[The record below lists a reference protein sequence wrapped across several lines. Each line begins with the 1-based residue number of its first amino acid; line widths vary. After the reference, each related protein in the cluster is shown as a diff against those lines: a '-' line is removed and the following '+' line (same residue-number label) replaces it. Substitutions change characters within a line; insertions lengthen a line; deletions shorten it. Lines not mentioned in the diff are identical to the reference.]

1 MPLRGISVNFGICR
15 WTVILR
21 GPVRWIPAA
30 PRAPWGLLRWIRVN
44 PGRHPWD
51 TLETPLRHPRVP
63 RWKWPRVRW
72 NSQKCD
78 ESPKSAMKP
87 QKCGERPKSAVIC
100 RWKSQKCGGSPKSAV
115 KFWKNHFHRGS
126 FRIQPMNLKNPGK
139 NCEFPISTRAH
150 TGFPCAHACGIVV
163 CERAHRIFC
172 VSTGFLMFTR
182 ARAWVFW
189 CLHGRAQAFREV
201 GKMWKTWKNPGKS
214 LDFWKNQ

>member
-1 MPLRGISVNFGICR
+1 
-15 WTVILR
+15 
-21 GPVRWIPAA
+21 
-30 PRAPWGLLRWIRVN
+30 
-44 PGRHPWD
+44 
-51 TLETPLRHPRVP
+51 
-63 RWKWPRVRW
+63 
-72 NSQKCD
+72 
-78 ESPKSAMKP
+78 MKP

-189 CLHGRAQAFREV
+189 CLHGRAHGFSGVYTGARKRFGRL
-201 GKMWKTWKNPGKS
+201 GKCGKLEKIWEKAWIFEKINKNNIK
-214 LDFWKNQ
+214 